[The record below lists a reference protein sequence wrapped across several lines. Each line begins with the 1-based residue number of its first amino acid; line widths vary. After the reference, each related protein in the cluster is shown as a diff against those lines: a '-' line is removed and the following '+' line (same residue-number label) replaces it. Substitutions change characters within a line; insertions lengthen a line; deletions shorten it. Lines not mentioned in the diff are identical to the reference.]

1 MASIS
6 FVVKKTPA
14 PPELILDYD
23 SEISFNNTTEDFPS
37 KEDFASASQ
46 NSDAIQNGSIMVGWV
61 EIVPEE
67 NGNSYYNLKNID
79 LIGSSSFSYQ
89 GTSAVNQIANNDIKL
104 AKLIG
109 YNKVAVAYSD
119 NYGGGEGPPAT
130 VRRRIQVV
138 QSTNGSPISG
148 PIEKEIGDNGE
159 PKDTLVLAL
168 NGGNIVWVY
177 KQIGETNGTLF
188 TIYDHEL
195 SSLYTDKEL
204 DSDLDASSMK
214 GALLDDGNFVIAY
227 TKTLDDSE
235 RGNGVWIKTFDS
247 SDGSLIKSNF
257 YDYRCMEG
265 GLSVTATDD
274 GGFAVCISDID
285 VEAAGE
291 GTDPEDCA
299 GIIRM
304 YKFDSTGNYENNV
317 VIDFPD
323 TNPGG
328 GAAWGSICHTQLF
341 KMDNGDLGLVGFNY
355 STKKI
360 FTYVINDSFT
370 TVQQQLTL
378 LDKTITEMVSLLY
391 NNASVARFSDGKYGY
406 TRKRYGTSGSRSYV
420 DVLVGGAST

>member
-46 NSDAIQNGSIMVGWV
+46 NADAIENGSIMAGWV

-79 LIGSSSFSYQ
+79 LIGSNNFSYQ
-89 GTSAVNQIANNDIKL
+89 GTNVTQQLATNDIRL
-104 AKLIG
+104 AKLTG

-130 VRRRIQVV
+130 TRRRIHVL
-138 QSTNGSPISG
+138 QSTNASPISG
-148 PIEKEIGDNGE
+148 PIEKEIDQGYPTN
-159 PKDTLVLAL
+159 TLAIPLAA
-168 NGGNIVWVY
+168 GNIVWVY
-177 KQIGETNGTLF
+177 KQLGETSGTLF

-204 DSDLDASSMK
+204 DSGLEVSSMK
-214 GALLDDGNFVIAY
+214 GAVLDDGNFVIAY
-227 TKTLDDSE
+227 TKTFDDSQ
-235 RGNGVWIKTFDS
+235 RGNGVWVKTFDS
-247 SDGSLIKSNF
+247 SNGSLIKSNF

-274 GGFAVCISDID
+274 GGFAVCFSDID

-291 GTDPEDCA
+291 GANPEDCA
-299 GIIRM
+299 GWIRI

-317 VIDFPD
+317 VLDFPD
-323 TNPGG
+323 TDPGG

-360 FTYVINDSFT
+360 FTYVIDDSLN
-370 TVQQQLTL
+370 TVNQALTL
-378 LDKTITEMVSLLY
+378 LDKSITEMVSLLY
-391 NNASVARFSDGKYGY
+391 NNAAVARFSNGVYGY
-406 TRKRYGTSGSRSYV
+406 TRKRYGASGRRTYV